1 MISRWSTPF
10 QRNGTPESCYAAAM
24 TITRKTAALLAAG
37 ALAGL
42 AAVTPT
48 ADARHEDYKG
58 IAVLCYVKTGDTIG
72 CFHAG
77 PMSGMNQ
84 FR

>member
-10 QRNGTPESCYAAAM
+10 QRNGDPESCYAAAM
-24 TITRKTAALLAAG
+24 TISRKTAALVATCSLAA
-37 ALAGL
+37 L

-77 PMSGMNQ
+77 PMSGMSA